1 MCLITQIINLNT
13 TKGIKYILYFITLF
27 KEKKYK
33 KRKKIMGNC
42 QSKWNKDIMLITI
55 VLTNVLKNYKL
66 TSFDIVE
73 NFGNLMVVLI
83 YLVFDENISKEF
95 FGDNV

>member
-1 MCLITQIINLNT
+1 
-13 TKGIKYILYFITLF
+13 
-27 KEKKYK
+27 
-33 KRKKIMGNC
+33 
-42 QSKWNKDIMLITI
+42 MLITI